1 MKYLE
6 GKNLI
11 IFILVL
17 SLAYFTMQYYF
28 MYKEGFQNSAQTTS
42 NTPASCTIM
51 KAIIE
56 RINESLTKA
65 KEANDI
71 NAISNIEASL
81 VSVNAEM
88 AKMNC

>member
-1 MKYLE
+1 MKYFE

-17 SLAYFTMQYYF
+17 SLAYFIMQYYF

-42 NTPASCTIM
+42 NTPASCNII
-51 KAIIE
+51 KSIIE
-56 RINESLTKA
+56 RMNENLVKA
-65 KEANDI
+65 KEANDT

-88 AKMNC
+88 AKMKC